1 MLNKKT
7 LAVAIAASI
16 STSAFA
22 VQDLNDKN
30 EDAVVIASEVQ
41 ASSGKTTVTNAAG
54 LLSIQS
60 QVGFGFSV
68 STNRYVRIDLSNA
81 EFETPIDDSTDLT
94 LSTAG
99 ATLAATLLDG
109 GQNGDTFA
117 LFQVSVTG
125 AAVASTDTF
134 TLAAADLT
142 LVNGEASTATYSI
155 YEGLT
160 QAAGGEA
167 FLKSFSGPLAQF
179 GSAVE
184 KSPILADNTTL
195 APTATVS
202 SKFTEFKN
210 TAETQA
216 IIGKVTTDGIKND
229 VFAADGEQ
237 AEFTDVYTTADRK
250 ATVTGDFSFVDKAYL
265 GDNTC
270 ATSAPLTLV
279 IAEDKTSAATAAT
292 VDFTTDRFICLEV
305 DGETEI
311 VKGGYSLSLTST
323 TAGVAPIEGSLANVV
338 YDTVSV
344 EVPYITTFSG
354 YNQRFYIVNKG
365 SLPASYS
372 FSFTSEAGNEASELS
387 KAEGVVPAK
396 TMVAIKATDIVELQN
411 QTRTSGVIEFEANS
425 ADIKVTS
432 QTVNN
437 SDGTTDTLVLK

>member
-30 EDAVVIASEVQ
+30 LDAVVIASEVQ
-41 ASSGKTTVTNAAG
+41 ASSGKTTVTNAGG

-60 QVGFGFSV
+60 QVGFGFSAA
-68 STNRYVRIDLSNA
+68 TNRYIRIDLSNA
-81 EFETPIDDSTDLT
+81 EFETAVESSDLSLSTTNAT
-94 LSTAG
+94 LS
-99 ATLAATLLDG
+99 ATLLDG

-117 LFQVSVTG
+117 LFQVSSNT
-125 AAVASTDTF
+125 AVASTDTF
-134 TLAAADLT
+134 TLAADDLT

-160 QAAGGEA
+160 EAAGGEA
-167 FLKSFSGPLAQF
+167 FLKSFSGSLAQF
-179 GSAVE
+179 GTAIE
-184 KSPILADNTTL
+184 KSPILADNATL

-202 SKFTEFKN
+202 SKFTEFN
-210 TAETQA
+210 NAEETKA
-216 IIGKVTTDGIKND
+216 IIGEVTTAGIKAD
-229 VFAADGEQ
+229 VYATDGLQ
-237 AEFTDVYTTADRK
+237 AEFADVYTTAERK
-250 ATVTGDFSFVDKAYL
+250 FTVTGDFSFVDSAYL
-265 GDNTC
+265 SAAPTC
-270 ATSAPLTLV
+270 TSSTALE
-279 IAEDKTSAATAAT
+279 IAEDEASAATAAT
-292 VDFTTDRFICLEV
+292 VDFSGVDQYICLEV

-323 TAGVAPIEGSLANVV
+323 AADVAPIEGTLANVV

-354 YNQRFYIVNKG
+354 YNQRFYIVNNG

-396 TMVAIKATDIVELQN
+396 TMVTIKATDIVELQN

-425 ADIKVTS
+425 NEIKVTS

-437 SDGTTDTLVLK
+437 SDGTTDTVVLK